1 MPLGHKVLIIRG
13 DSIVE
18 ELECE
23 TGMEAK
29 KKFMGLKKSGHAIF
43 KKWGLKWRL
52 MHVRVFKDEMVKGE
66 RKGT

>member
-1 MPLGHKVLIIRG
+1 MQLGHRVLIIRG

-23 TGMEAK
+23 TSMEARR
-29 KKFMGLKKSGHAIF
+29 KFMSLKKAGHKIF

-52 MHVRVFKDEMVKGE
+52 MHVRVFKDESVKGE